1 MVFKKAGSACI
12 IEQNVKYRLFC
23 SSPHPWNSSV
33 LEKVI
38 YSAKYTE
45 K

>member
-1 MVFKKAGSACI
+1 MVFKKAGLACI

-23 SSPHPWNSSV
+23 SSTRPWNSSV
-33 LEKVI
+33 LENVT
-38 YSAKYTE
+38 YSGKYTE